1 MFKNR
6 VEAGRILSKKLVKYR
21 RDKNATVLS
30 IPRGGIIVGKELA
43 KNLILPHSHI
53 VVKKL
58 SAPNNSELAIGA
70 LAPSGVKVIDWELAL
85 RIGVDQEYLD
95 EEIKRK
101 SREVEERE
109 KKFKI
114 QSRFNRDTIKDKK
127 IIILVDD
134 GVATGSTVLAA
145 IKYIK
150 EQRTKNKEQKIIL
163 AVPVIAQD
171 TYNNLKSEVDPDQ
184 PRLNRG
190 QIGVDEIV
198 ALEIPDSFSA
208 VGQFYEE
215 FPQVTDEEVLEII
228 TNKYQ

>member
-101 SREVEERE
+101 SREAEERMN
-109 KKFKI
+109 KFNSPAGGQISNFK
-114 QSRFNRDTIKDKK
+114 T
-127 IIILVDD
+127 IILTDD

-171 TYNNLKSEVDPDQ
+171 TYNKLKSEV
-184 PRLNRG
+184 N
-190 QIGVDEIV
+190 EIV

>member
-1 MFKNR
+1 VFKNR

-53 VVKKL
+53 VVKKF

-101 SREVEERE
+101 SREVEERM
-109 KKFKI
+109 KKF
-114 QSRFNRDTIKDKK
+114 SRSGQISKFKT
-127 IIILVDD
+127 IILTDD

-163 AVPVIAQD
+163 AVPVVAKD
-171 TYNNLKSEVDPDQ
+171 TFIKLKSE
-184 PRLNRG
+184 
-190 QIGVDEIV
+190 VDEIV

-208 VGQFYEE
+208 VGQFYKE
-215 FPQVTDEEVLEII
+215 FPQITDEEVI
-228 TNKYQ
+228 

>member
-6 VEAGRILSKKLVKYR
+6 EEAGRILSKKLVKYR

-30 IPRGGIIVGKELA
+30 IPRGGIVVGKELA

-109 KKFKI
+109 KEFKI
-114 QSRFNRDTIKDKK
+114 QLFNKAQGKNAKVKIKDKK

-134 GVATGSTVLAA
+134 GVATGSTILAA
-145 IKYIK
+145 LKYIK
-150 EQRTKNKEQKIIL
+150 NIKLTANDQKLKTIL

-171 TYNNLKSEVDPDQ
+171 TYNKLKSEV
-184 PRLNRG
+184 N
-190 QIGVDEIV
+190 EIV

>member
-114 QSRFNRDTIKDKK
+114 QNAKVKIKDKK

-134 GVATGSTVLAA
+134 GVATGSTILVAL
-145 IKYIK
+145 KYIK
-150 EQRTKNKEQKIIL
+150 SIKLTANDQKLKTIL
-163 AVPVIAQD
+163 AVPVVAKD
-171 TYNNLKSEVDPDQ
+171 TFDKLKSE
-184 PRLNRG
+184 
-190 QIGVDEIV
+190 VDEIV

-215 FPQVTDEEVLEII
+215 FPQVTDEEVIKML
-228 TNKYQ
+228 